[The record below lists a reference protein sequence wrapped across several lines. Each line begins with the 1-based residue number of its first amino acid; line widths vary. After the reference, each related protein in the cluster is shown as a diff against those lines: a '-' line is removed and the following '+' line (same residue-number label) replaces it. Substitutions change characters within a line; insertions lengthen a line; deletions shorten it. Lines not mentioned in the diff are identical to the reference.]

1 MHRDLKPENL
11 LLDSKGRIKIADF
24 GLSNTYQQNEYLKTA
39 CGSPCYAAP
48 EMIAGNKY
56 DGLMVDIWS
65 CGIILYALLC
75 GCLPFEDLNTSLLY
89 KKILSGDY
97 QIPGFLSPQAKDFIQ
112 RILTTNPSER
122 MNIQQMQAHPWFNL
136 YYRAY

>member
-1 MHRDLKPENL
+1 
-11 LLDSKGRIKIADF
+11 
-24 GLSNTYQQNEYLKTA
+24 
-39 CGSPCYAAP
+39 
-48 EMIAGNKY
+48 MIAGNKY